1 MGTGSWASSTSGKEG
16 VRPQPEPVPDEF
28 EHNSNLFRTA
38 TNTPRLRVKKPCA
51 ALPRTA
57 NNETT
62 TMTRQKKE
70 TARLLPRRPGLPMH
84 PTIGLWGW
92 PARSSSGAE
101 KCHCRSVVARDG
113 ERRGEER
120 ERSFARINT
129 SAPARPRVTYN
140 ISGRCRGST

>member
-38 TNTPRLRVKKPCA
+38 TNTPRLRVKKPFA
-51 ALPRTA
+51 ALPRSA

-62 TMTRQKKE
+62 AMTRQKK

-84 PTIGLWGW
+84 PAIGLWGW
-92 PARSSSGAE
+92 QARSSSGAE
-101 KCHCRSVVARDG
+101 NGHCRSVVARDG
-113 ERRGEER
+113 ERRGEVKESVVSR
-120 ERSFARINT
+120 E
-129 SAPARPRVTYN
+129 
-140 ISGRCRGST
+140 